1 MQEEILKMLIEKDD
15 VSWQSILHELVRTER
30 MNPWDVDV
38 SMLTQKYIDVISK
51 LQKMDFRISGKV
63 LLAAAILLKFK
74 SVKLVKEDIGE
85 FDKLMHGTNEDSS
98 LYDELY
104 DALDDNKDDIV
115 YEEIPKLN
123 PRTPQLRK
131 RKVSIYDLVGAL
143 RKALEVKK
151 RRVLRSEPPDFEK
164 PKKTRDISL
173 IIGDVH
179 LKISDYFEKNPAEQ
193 KLFFSQLL
201 ANETKEE
208 KIYTFIP
215 LLHLTNERKI
225 DLDQLKHFED
235 IEIKRISIKMES
247 AQEKTVE

>member
-15 VSWQSILHELVRTER
+15 FSWQSILHELVRSEK
-30 MNPWDVDV
+30 MDPWDVDV
-38 SMLTQKYIDVISK
+38 SLLTQKYIDVLRN
-51 LQKMDFRISGKV
+51 LQKMDFRVSGKV

-85 FDKLMHGTNEDSS
+85 FDKLMNGTSDG

-115 YEEIPKLN
+115 YEEIPKLS

-164 PKKTRDISL
+164 PKKTRDMSL

-179 LKISDYFEKNPAEQ
+179 LKISEYFEKNPAEQ
-193 KLFFSQLL
+193 KLFFSQLI

-215 LLHLTNERKI
+215 LLHLTNDRKI
-225 DLDQLKHFED
+225 DLDQEKHFED
-235 IEIKRISIKMES
+235 IEIKR
-247 AQEKTVE
+247 AVVLTQEKQAE